1 MSRVNFSSNCDAG
14 VTDALRIAPDSTAA
28 TALRVIEIE
37 GTVKRLVKDF
47 EALDC
52 KIDTLAQPINDISH
66 FGKALDRAY
75 TAIAADRATAENR
88 WTQHLAEV
96 LRKEEKSDK
105 KWDDHLKEY
114 KDQVKFSNR
123 IMGGLML
130 SALIIGAIATFA
142 YNAVNSATTAREKIV
157 ATHDLDQRANVSRF
171 EINETKQAETSASL
185 NALQRQAPK

>member
-1 MSRVNFSSNCDAG
+1 M
-14 VTDALRIAPDSTAA
+14 TDALRIAPDSTAA